1 MLEVLVERRPDL
13 FQWANLDDV
22 AGLEAELLAV
32 DAVGAC
38 AVRLVRI
45 APETMCYP
53 PDVHP
58 HERAEEPHDA
68 DVAVS
73 DLGDVLPPLARMEGR
88 GRAERLGD
96 LAAVDLFRAVVER
109 LRRPCPV
116 AHEGTEPLER
126 RLVAAPLRCV
136 RLDSLD
142 PGLLPVDPAFRLAAA
157 VGRAVAAEVL
167 EEERPGKP
175 PRRALGGEPADLLD
189 TLRDAIVP
197 IDVGDH
203 LRHERDAF
211 DGSLLVERRE
221 DLVRG
226 PHADGVAR
234 SQFLCAHIH
243 SPFASVSPRN

>member
-13 FQWANLDDV
+13 LQRADLDDV

-32 DAVGAC
+32 H
-38 AVRLVRI
+38 AVRPCTARLVGI
-45 APETMCYP
+45 APETVRDP

-73 DLGDVLPPLARMEGR
+73 DLGDVLPPLARMERR

-96 LAAVDLFRAVVER
+96 LAPVDLFRALVEW

-126 RLVAAPLRCV
+126 RLVAAPLRSV
-136 RLDSLD
+136 RLDPLD

-157 VGRAVAAEVL
+157 VGRAVAAKVL
-167 EEERPGKP
+167 EEERV
-175 PRRALGGEPADLLD
+175 RAAAATSSRP
-189 TLRDAIVP
+189 
-197 IDVGDH
+197 
-203 LRHERDAF
+203 
-211 DGSLLVERRE
+211 
-221 DLVRG
+221 
-226 PHADGVAR
+226 
-234 SQFLCAHIH
+234 
-243 SPFASVSPRN
+243 